1 MLDHVK
7 IVKVMGLHQ
16 RRKSRDILLYF
27 IVDWYKIY
35 FLYKNQD
42 YIILSNIILYYLL
55 KLYSV
60 LIYNFYNIRFGI
72 IVLIVRRRNMFNIEI
87 IFSD

>member
-42 YIILSNIILYYLL
+42 YIILPNIILYYLL

-60 LIYNFYNIRFGI
+60 LIYSFYNIRFGM
-72 IVLIVRRRNMFNIEI
+72 IVLIVRGRNMFNIEI

>member
-27 IVDWYKIY
+27 IIDWYKIY

-42 YIILSNIILYYLL
+42 YIILSNIILYYLF
-55 KLYSV
+55 KLYSMF
-60 LIYNFYNIRFGI
+60 LSLTSSFYNIRFGI
-72 IVLIVRRRNMFNIEI
+72 IALIYDKN
-87 IFSD
+87 

>member
-27 IVDWYKIY
+27 IIDWYKIY

-42 YIILSNIILYYLL
+42 YIILSNIILYYLF

-60 LIYNFYNIRFGI
+60 FLSLIYSFYNIQFGI
-72 IVLIVRRRNMFNIEI
+72 IALIYDKN
-87 IFSD
+87 